1 MIKTKS
7 HWKMKMKK
15 AATRGFGRIPSGAYR
30 KLQAT
35 YIDPKLPVVR
45 TPPDRKLVLIRSL
58 NGMVVPEIKTNF
70 EQDGA
75 CRKRQERR
83 KPFGQI
89 LQCRHWCQQWAP
101 QRTGPGT
108 SGSCVPSRRRN
119 LKPWTVDCIFVTTG
133 GSKLLRRKK
142 CTLQWLAVVSTMSRE
157 SARWDLHCTDSSFTS
172 GDSPRRSQFGWFCIS
187 RPRD

>member
-7 HWKMKMKK
+7 HRKMKIKK
-15 AATRGFGRIPSGAYR
+15 AATRGFGTIPSGAYR

-35 YIDPKLPVVR
+35 YTDPKLPVVR

-58 NGMVVPEIKTNF
+58 NGMLVSEIKTNF

-75 CRKRQERR
+75 CRKRRERR

-142 CTLQWLAVVSTMSRE
+142 CTLQWLTVVSTVSRE
-157 SARWDLHCTDSSFTS
+157 IARWDSNCKGSNARS
-172 GDSPRRSQFGWFCIS
+172 GDFQTRSQFAWFCIS

>member
-15 AATRGFGRIPSGAYR
+15 AATRGFGQIPSGAYR

-45 TPPDRKLVLIRSL
+45 TPPDRKLVLIRSF
-58 NGMVVPEIKTNF
+58 NGMLVSEIKTNF

-75 CRKRQERR
+75 CRKRRERR

-119 LKPWTVDCIFVTTG
+119 LKPCTVDCIFVTTG

-157 SARWDLHCTDSSFTS
+157 SASWDSNCKDSNVRSV
-172 GDSPRRSQFGWFCIS
+172 DSRTRSQFGWFCIS

>member
-1 MIKTKS
+1 VKNED
-7 HWKMKMKK
+7 KK
-15 AATRGFGRIPSGAYR
+15 AATRAFGAIPSGAYR
-30 KLQAT
+30 KLQGI
-35 YIDPKLPVVR
+35 YIDPKLPVVW

-83 KPFGQI
+83 KQFGQI

-101 QRTGPGT
+101 QRAGPGT
-108 SGSCVPSRRRN
+108 SGSCCATRRAN
-119 LKPWTVDCIFVTTG
+119 LKAFAVNRIFDTTD
-133 GSKLLRRKK
+133 GSTLLRRKK
-142 CTLQWLAVVSTMSRE
+142 CTLQWLTVVSTMSRE
-157 SARWDLHCTDSSFTS
+157 ISRWDSNCNDSSCTS
-172 GDSPRRSQFGWFCIS
+172 GDSPRRSQFARFCIS